1 MCSHCVKIPLRKCLH
16 TIYFLVYGRLATN
29 SYINAI
35 ITQLHSGITSRKD
48 KIKALHSTKSIFKK
62 ENKDIICRIEKK

>member
-1 MCSHCVKIPLRKCLH
+1 MCSYCIKINLRKCLH

-35 ITQLHSGITSRKD
+35 IAQLHSGVTSKNDR
-48 KIKALHSTKSIFKK
+48 IKALNSTKSIFKK
-62 ENKDIICRIEKK
+62 ENKDSTSRT